1 MARAWRAA
9 AVLLLNTL
17 LLLTAA
23 EGLAAAV
30 LWWTEPRA
38 VTPAGDADA
47 AAEVISDDLDR
58 LTVDYW
64 PYVGWRAHPLRSRTV
79 NVDERGNRVTP
90 GAACE
95 AGAFTVFVFG
105 GSSVFGYG
113 VADADTLPARLL
125 ATLTSQLGG
134 PVCLRNFGQFGWSS
148 TQGVIALLRELQ
160 ERPAPDLVVFYD
172 GFNDVNILGA
182 DGIGG
187 AAPRGTPDYDGAVAV
202 ARAERHGAATALL
215 ELLRSSHLW
224 EAAVKWRSVR
234 SRNASGPGSSSAPGG
249 DPPGRAPAT
258 TPEAIVRA
266 YLTNVEAVRAIA
278 AARGFQAAFFWQP
291 TLWVKAGART
301 AEEQRLLAE
310 SPVRTGGPALLQ
322 ATYPL
327 VAAEAGSRAGLF
339 YLGSLFDATPEPTP
353 YLDDCHLT
361 PAGNAVVARRMVE
374 LLVDAGMVARAP
386 AGRR

>member
-9 AVLLLNTL
+9 ALLLLNTL
-17 LLLTAA
+17 LLFAAA

-38 VTPAGDADA
+38 VSPASEADA
-47 AAEVISDDLDR
+47 AAQVLSEDLDR

-64 PYVGWRAHPLRSRTV
+64 PYVGWRAHPLRSQTV

-105 GSSVFGYG
+105 GSAVFGYG
-113 VADADTLPARLL
+113 AADADTLPARLL
-125 ATLTSQLGG
+125 KALTAHIGR

-160 ERPAPDLVVFYD
+160 EGPAPELVVFYD
-172 GFNDVNILGA
+172 GFNDVNILGD
-182 DGIGG
+182 DGVGG
-187 AAPRGTPDYDGAVAV
+187 GAPRGAPDYDGAVAV

-224 EAAVKWRSVR
+224 DAAVRWRRAR
-234 SRNASGPGSSSAPGG
+234 SPEPSSPAG
-249 DPPGRAPAT
+249 DQPPAT
-258 TPEAIVRA
+258 TPDAIVRA
-266 YLTNVEAVRAIA
+266 YLSNVEAVRAIA

-301 AEEQRLLAE
+301 AEEQRLLADG
-310 SPVRTGGPALLQ
+310 PVRAGAPALLQ

-327 VAAEAGSRAGLF
+327 VAAETGRRAGLF
-339 YLGSLFDATPEPTP
+339 YLGDVFDTAPEPTP
-353 YLDDCHLT
+353 YLDECHLT
-361 PAGNAVVARRMVE
+361 PAGNALVARRIVE
-374 LLVDAGMVARAP
+374 LLVRTSVITGAP
-386 AGRR
+386 ADRR